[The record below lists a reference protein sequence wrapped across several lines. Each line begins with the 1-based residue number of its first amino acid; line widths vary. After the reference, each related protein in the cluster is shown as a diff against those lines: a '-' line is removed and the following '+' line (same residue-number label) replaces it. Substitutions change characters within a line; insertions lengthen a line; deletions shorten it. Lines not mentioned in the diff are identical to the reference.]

1 MTITDSSYAANPGEI
16 ELSRSDRRR
25 RAILDVARD
34 VFLKEGYAAASMSGI
49 AARLGGSKGTLYN
62 YFRSKEELFAAFMTD
77 ACGEQANALLD
88 HMPDLGEDPH
98 AALVETGVGL
108 VTLVLS
114 PAVMAISRLVVAES
128 ERFPELGQVFY
139 ETGPRK
145 GDLRLAGHFDR
156 AIEQG
161 HLRPVDSMILARR
174 FKNLCI
180 GDLYDRRLWGVIPH
194 PEAEEL
200 RASVSE
206 GVSIFLA
213 AYGAAKR

>member
-1 MTITDSSYAANPGEI
+1 MRVIQGGITASRKNRTVRSGLMTLTDSSVAADSREI

-98 AALVETGVGL
+98 AALVETGFGL
-108 VTLVLS
+108 LTLVLS
-114 PAVMAISRLVVAES
+114 AP
-128 ERFPELGQVFY
+128 
-139 ETGPRK
+139 
-145 GDLRLAGHFDR
+145 
-156 AIEQG
+156 
-161 HLRPVDSMILARR
+161 
-174 FKNLCI
+174 
-180 GDLYDRRLWGVIPH
+180 
-194 PEAEEL
+194 
-200 RASVSE
+200 
-206 GVSIFLA
+206 
-213 AYGAAKR
+213 